1 MFSNISRI
9 LLVASTLV
17 LTMGAWACAD
27 TEVSSESTE
36 SSVEAA
42 PPAEM
47 ADGAGE
53 NADLLAEDEDEAS
66 EAAKEE

>member
-1 MFSNISRI
+1 MLSNISRI

-17 LTMGAWACAD
+17 LAMGAWACAD

-47 ADGAGE
+47 AAGATE

-66 EAAKEE
+66 GADKEE

>member
-9 LLVASTLV
+9 LLIASTLV
-17 LTMGAWACAD
+17 LAMGTWACAD

-42 PPAEM
+42 PPDAI
-47 ADGAGE
+47 ADGAAGKI
-53 NADLLAEDEDEAS
+53 NLLEEDEEEKA
-66 EAAKEE
+66 EAAGE